1 MIELSRF
8 SNSLR
13 FQGMYMFNWSLFIL
27 IVLISLPGLI
37 VSAPKLISSLDRSI
51 RANLG
56 PGQKSLSSS
65 NLTLLTFAQNL
76 VFILLAA
83 AVGTALT
90 PSVGLGAPF
99 FQALI
104 DGGPALDIFLALL
117 PATVIVG
124 IVGAVIF
131 LAFYYLVARRR
142 LDAET
147 IKAVEDL
154 RLNLGLVS
162 RLLYG
167 GIDEEVITRWGLM
180 TLFVWVGTSIAGTTS
195 TAVMWGAILISGI
208 LFGLGHLPAQ
218 YAAGAKR
225 STLLIVLVIGL
236 NLWASLIFGWLF
248 WQYGLFSAMLAHML
262 FHLVWYPLDLRYGS
276 S

>member
-1 MIELSRF
+1 
-8 SNSLR
+8 
-13 FQGMYMFNWSLFIL
+13 MFNWSLFIL
-27 IVLISLPGLI
+27 IVLVSVPGLI
-37 VSAPKLISSLDRSI
+37 VSAPKLIGSLERSI
-51 RANLG
+51 RTNLR
-56 PGQKSLSSS
+56 PGQKSPSAT
-65 NLTLLTFAQNL
+65 NLTLLAFAQNL

-83 AVGTALT
+83 AVGTALA
-90 PSVGLGAPF
+90 PRVGLGAPF

-104 DGGPALDIFLALL
+104 DREPALDILLALL
-117 PATVIVG
+117 PATLIFG
-124 IVGAVIF
+124 IAGALIF
-131 LAFYYLVARRR
+131 LVFYYLFARRR
-142 LDAET
+142 LDSET
-147 IKAVEDL
+147 IEAVEKL
-154 RLNLGLVS
+154 RLNLGLAS

-180 TLFVWVGTSIAGTTS
+180 TLFVWVGTSIVGTTS
-195 TAVMWGAILISGI
+195 TVVMWGAIVISGI

-225 STLLIVLVIGL
+225 SALLIILVIGL